1 MVLLVTIRNKHLKRS
16 LEIAQRNNTL
26 KLNSYQECAKD
37 TKVSEDDFKKRLG
50 DTPFYDSTN
59 DPIYESLDDLTS
71 QQNESE
77 YEISEKP
84 ENCEDC
90 DYESMKGFPTSGVS
104 PISQ

>member
-26 KLNSYQECAKD
+26 QSNSYIECAKD
-37 TKVSEDDFKKRLG
+37 TEVSEDDFKKRLG
-50 DTPFYDSTN
+50 DTPYYDSTN
-59 DPIYESLDDLTS
+59 EPIYESIDDLTS

-77 YEISEKP
+77 YEILEKP

-90 DYESMKGFPTSGVS
+90 EYESMKDFPMSGVS